1 MNHTSFA
8 IIPRLF
14 ISFDASAAFFVRS
27 ERKTFNVSQRPTRR
41 YIATLY
47 TPQINSFAIAF
58 EMEIC
63 TQVCTHYLVTVF
75 NEIATT

>member
-41 YIATLY
+41 YIAILHRL
-47 TPQINSFAIAF
+47 IALLSHSRWRYARRF
-58 EMEIC
+58 VLI
-63 TQVCTHYLVTVF
+63 
-75 NEIATT
+75 IS